1 MYNPDGLMDGWVG
14 GWMEEGWINEW
25 IDGAG
30 RMNMIGRFYSVNKL
44 WVGLAP
50 PAL

>member
-1 MYNPDGLMDGWVG
+1 MYNPDGWMDGWMDR
-14 GWMEEGWINEW
+14 WEDGWINEW

-30 RMNMIGRFYSVNKL
+30 RMNMIGRFYNVNKL